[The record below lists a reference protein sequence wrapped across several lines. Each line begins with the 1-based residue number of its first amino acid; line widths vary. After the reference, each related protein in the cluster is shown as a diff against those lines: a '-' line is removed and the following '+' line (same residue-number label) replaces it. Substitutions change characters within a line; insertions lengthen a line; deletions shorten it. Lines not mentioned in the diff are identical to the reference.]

1 VVSCYW
7 LDSRSLVTGKGRSF
21 SLSFSAYRCKMG
33 VKNFPAKRY
42 LGAEGGGGVFLG
54 GNRAGAGGFFLMR
67 GKFL

>member
-1 VVSCYW
+1 MVSCYW

-42 LGAEGGGGVFLG
+42 LGAEGGGGVSWRVIRPEPEGYL
-54 GNRAGAGGFFLMR
+54 
-67 GKFL
+67 